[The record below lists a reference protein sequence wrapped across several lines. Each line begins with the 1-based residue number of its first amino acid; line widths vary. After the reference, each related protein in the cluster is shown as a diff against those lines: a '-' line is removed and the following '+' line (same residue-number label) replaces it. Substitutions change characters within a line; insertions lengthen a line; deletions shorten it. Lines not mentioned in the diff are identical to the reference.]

1 MSTASLYLIPVTLGK
16 TEISK
21 VLPPYNKE
29 IIVPIRHFIVENI
42 RTARRFLKQVNPEID
57 IDSLTFYT
65 LNKHTSNAELSCF
78 LKPIEE
84 GHSIGI
90 ISEAGCP
97 AIADPGADVVAIA
110 QKKNIPVVPLV
121 GPSSILLALMAS
133 GFNGQSF
140 AFHGYL
146 PIDAEERIKI
156 LKTLEQRVYSEN
168 QTQLFIETP
177 YRNGKLVEDIFKT
190 CKSTT
195 RLCIAAD
202 ITLNSEF
209 IKTRSIGEWKKQVP
223 ELSKKPCIFA
233 IYMPV

>member
-1 MSTASLYLIPVTLGK
+1 MTSALYLIPVTLGE
-16 TEISK
+16 TEISQ

-29 IIVPIRHFIVENI
+29 IIASIRHFIVENV
-42 RTARRFLKQVNPEID
+42 RTARRFLKQADPEID

-65 LNKHTSNAELSCF
+65 LNKHTSDTELSGF
-78 LKPIEE
+78 LKPIEN
-84 GHSIGI
+84 GHSVGI

-110 QKKNIPVVPLV
+110 QKKNMPVVPLV

-133 GFNGQSF
+133 GFNGQNF

-146 PIDAEERIKI
+146 PIDAGEKIKT

-177 YRNGKLVEDIFKT
+177 YRNGKLVDDILKT
-190 CKSTT
+190 CKPATL
-195 RLCIAAD
+195 LCIAAD
-202 ITLNSEF
+202 ITLSSEF
-209 IKTRSIGEWKKQVP
+209 IKTKSIAEWKKQVP
-223 ELSKKPCIFA
+223 ELSKRPCIFA
-233 IYMPV
+233 IYR

>member
-1 MSTASLYLIPVTLGK
+1 MTLGE

-21 VLPPYNKE
+21 VLPSYNKE
-29 IIVPIRHFIVENI
+29 IIASIRYFIVENV
-42 RTARRFLKQVNPEID
+42 RTARRFLKQTDPGID
-57 IDSLTFYT
+57 VDSLTFYT
-65 LNKHTSNAELSCF
+65 LNKHTSDTELSGF
-78 LKPIEE
+78 LKPVED
-84 GHSIGI
+84 GSSIGI

-133 GFNGQSF
+133 GFNGQRF

-146 PIDAEERIKI
+146 PIDAGERVKT
-156 LKTLEQRVYSEN
+156 LKFLEQRIYSEN

-177 YRNGKLVEDIFKT
+177 YRNGKLIEDILKT
-190 CKSTT
+190 CKPTT

-209 IKTRSIGEWKKQVP
+209 IKTKSIAEWKKQVP
-223 ELSKKPCIFA
+223 ELTKRPCIFA
-233 IYMPV
+233 IYS